1 VTEPSPPNRRP
12 SWIAWIAL
20 AILVIA
26 AFAVWNR
33 HRFEFDD
40 AYISYRYAVNLAT
53 GHGLV
58 FNPGERVEGYSNF
71 LWVLLLAGVRLVGIA
86 PHVAAPWLGV
96 ACFLAT
102 LVLCWATVWWPNE
115 RRRSEVVRGVMATL
129 VVGVLVSAH
138 GFAATAGSGL
148 ETHLFALLV
157 VATGV
162 VLMRA
167 DLQRAGS
174 LLAFGALPAALLLT
188 RPDGLVPAVTALAVV
203 VVFSAVQRDDWR
215 IGLLSGAIAAAP
227 AIVAGCALAL
237 FKLTYFGDLIPN
249 PYYAKGA
256 DALHIDAGFAY
267 LWGFLRSYPF
277 VAVAI
282 VLAVVV
288 AARRG
293 TAEPVRRLA
302 VFTVLTCV
310 AYGGFLIKVG
320 GDFMEYRL
328 ALHLMPLI
336 VLTAAVAAMR
346 SIRSLGLLAA
356 VALLVVAL
364 SFRPFV
370 PETRYYMQDLAEM
383 NRYVD
388 QGTRVGKALAG
399 LPPDTRIATTLIG
412 TIGYFSDRI
421 IVDQWGLV
429 DARVRDRAP
438 RRRFFRGH
446 VRYTNAREAERLGAQ
461 LLLDHPHIC
470 RCSSSCL
477 GHGRDVL
484 IAIGDGACV
493 RARVLDLDGGFLSA
507 LTADPDRCPVVGSA
521 IRHARPDVPGP
532 SR

>member
-1 VTEPSPPNRRP
+1 MTEPTPTNRRP
-12 SWIAWIAL
+12 SWIACIAL
-20 AILVIA
+20 AILAIA
-26 AFAVWNR
+26 AFSVWSR
-33 HRFEFDD
+33 HRVQFDD

-71 LWVLLLAGVRLVGIA
+71 LWVLLLAGIRLVGIA

-148 ETHLFALLV
+148 ETHFFALLV
-157 VATGV
+157 VATGAA
-162 VLMRA
+162 LMWT

-174 LLAFGALPAALLLT
+174 LLAFGLLPAGLLLT
-188 RPDGLVPAVTALAVV
+188 RPDGVVPAITALAVV
-203 VVFSAVQRDDWR
+203 VVFSAAQRADRR

-227 AIVAGCALAL
+227 AVAAGSALAL
-237 FKLTYFGDLIPN
+237 FRLAYYGALIPN

-256 DALHIDAGFAY
+256 DALHIGAGFAY

-288 AARRG
+288 AVRRG

-310 AYGGFLIKVG
+310 AYGGFLVKVG

-346 SIRSLGLLAA
+346 SIRSLGLFAA
-356 VALLVVAL
+356 VTLLMVVVG
-364 SFRPFV
+364 FRPV
-370 PETRYYMQDLAEM
+370 VLETRYYMQDLAEM
-383 NRYVD
+383 DRYVD

-412 TIGYFSDRI
+412 TIGYFSDQI

-446 VRYTNAREAERLGAQ
+446 VRYTDPREAQRLGAQ
-461 LLLDHPHIC
+461 LVLDHPHIC
-470 RCSSSCL
+470 QCSSRCL
-477 GHGRDVL
+477 GNGRDVL
-484 IAIGDGACV
+484 IAIGNGACV
-493 RARVLDLDGGFLSA
+493 RARVLDLDDRFLSA
-507 LTADPDRCPVVGSA
+507 LTDDPDRCPVLGSA
-521 IRHARPDVPGP
+521 IRRARSDVAEP

>member
-1 VTEPSPPNRRP
+1 MTEPAPTNRRP
-12 SWIAWIAL
+12 SWIAWIVL

-26 AFAVWNR
+26 AFAAWNR
-33 HRFEFDD
+33 HRVEFDD

-71 LWVLLLAGVRLVGIA
+71 LWVLLLAGVRLIGIA

-96 ACFLAT
+96 ACFLGT
-102 LVLCWATVWWPNE
+102 LVLGWATVWWPGDG
-115 RRRSEVVRGVMATL
+115 RRPDAVRGLMATL
-129 VVGVLVSAH
+129 ILAVLVSAH

-162 VLMRA
+162 ALMRA

-174 LLAFGALPAALLLT
+174 LLTFGALPAALLLT
-188 RPDGLVPAVTALAVV
+188 RPDGVVPAVTALAVV
-203 VVFSAVQRDDWR
+203 GVFSAVQRDDWR
-215 IGLLSGAIAAAP
+215 IGMLSGAIAAAP
-227 AIVAGCALAL
+227 AVAAGSALAL
-237 FKLTYFGDLIPN
+237 FKLTYYGELIPN

-282 VLAVVV
+282 VVAIVV

-302 VFTVLTCV
+302 IFTVLTCA
-310 AYGGFLIKVG
+310 AYWSFLIKVG

-328 ALHLMPLI
+328 ALHLMPLV

-346 SIRSLGLLAA
+346 SIRNLGLFAA
-356 VALLVVAL
+356 VTLLMVAL
-364 SFRPFV
+364 SFRPV
-370 PETRYYMQDLAEM
+370 VLETRYYMQDLAEM
-383 NRYVD
+383 DRYVG
-388 QGTRVGKALAG
+388 QGTRVGKALAE

-412 TIGYFSDRI
+412 TIGYFSNRI

-446 VRYTNAREAERLGAQ
+446 VRYTDPREAKRLGAQ

-470 RCSSSCL
+470 QCSSRCL

-484 IAIGDGACV
+484 IAIGRGACV
-493 RARVLDLDGGFLSA
+493 RARVLDLDDRFVSA
-507 LTADPDRCPVVGSA
+507 LSDDPDRYPVVGSA
-521 IRHARPDVPGP
+521 IRRARPDAAEHP
-532 SR
+532 R